1 MSIKFRFSNE
11 SFTNSGVVV
20 TGYSHGIEVRS
31 QYVKSFQSNY
41 EAIPTY
47 TKTVRLLSGSSWNDF
62 KEIANLEFNAQ
73 NVMFHGQGGA
83 DWFVLT
89 LEELERY
96 YFGLNGDPKLPDYKE
111 LCEAMAKGCAKT
123 GNYVPVKQL
132 YEVLKHAQKLDKI
145 GRTVERIF
153 NQWELLVD

>member
-1 MSIKFRFSNE
+1 MSIKFRYSNE
-11 SFTNSGVVV
+11 SFTNLGVVV
-20 TGYSHGIEVRS
+20 TGYSHGIEMRS

-73 NVMFHGQGGA
+73 NVMFYGQGGA
-83 DWFVLT
+83 DWFVLS

-96 YFGLNGDPKLPDYKE
+96 YFGLNGDPALPDYKE
-111 LCEAMAKGCAKT
+111 LCNALAEGCAK
-123 GNYVPVKQL
+123 KRQL
-132 YEVLKHAQKLDKI
+132 CPS
-145 GRTVERIF
+145 
-153 NQWELLVD
+153 